1 MIFKEMEINETISV
15 TVPVCCLE
23 AFSGPQY
30 SKEKPKQNTVFL
42 LIWRERNQSS
52 ETEAAVI
59 SGAEYW
65 GEGSYEKRNKK
76 LQKLA

>member
-1 MIFKEMEINETISV
+1 MEINETISV

-30 SKEKPKQNTVFL
+30 SNEKPKQNTVFL
-42 LIWRERNQSS
+42 LIWRDRNQSS

-65 GEGSYEKRNKK
+65 GEGSYGKK
-76 LQKLA
+76 KKNLQKLA